1 MDLLTNQL
9 ISPMAAATYII
20 SFLFLMMMLEV
31 EASPIH
37 IPSKNITLG
46 SSLSPLT
53 EHTSWPSPSG
63 RFAFGFY
70 KQGDG
75 FSVGTWLT
83 TKPDITLVWTAHRED
98 PPVSPNSTL
107 TLTKDGQLILRTSDH
122 QTKDILIA
130 NSSEPASFALMFDS
144 GNFVL
149 YNDSFQKIW
158 SSFDFPTDTLLG
170 GQSLYTNNQLVS
182 SVSEANS
189 STGRFRVI
197 LQGDGNLVS
206 YPTSTTM
213 DESEAYWASGIF
225 YGFAVHSLYLNHTG
239 GLVLINNKSKPIQI
253 LYPDSSLYNS
263 SIIYR
268 ATLGHDGIFRLYSHN
283 GEYNTSLKWKKPEE
297 ACLVKTFCGFNSY
310 CSLYDDEAR
319 CRCLPG
325 TDFVDP
331 GDMNSGCERYYVEEI
346 CAEMNLTTTKL
357 YNLTS
362 MEMITWDDYP
372 YLQEEMDSKE
382 DCGKSCLEDCNCDAA
397 LYKEPTC
404 RKQKLPLTTARR
416 DQSGDSSAI
425 AFFKL
430 SKKNITRDAR
440 GNSLPEPPV
449 VTSKKAIVLILVMT
463 FSFVTCSCILLGMS
477 GIFVFKY
484 RVAKYKWLL
493 ETGNFGL
500 SDELTMRSFS
510 YNELKKATNGFKE
523 EVGRGSF
530 GAVYKGA
537 FYKGEKLVAVKRL
550 EKMINESSEREFHAE
565 MQVIG
570 RIHHKNL
577 VRLLGYCAVDSKRL
591 LVYEYMSNGSLAD
604 LLFHSE
610 TSPDWNERVRIA
622 LDVAKGILYLHDECE
637 APIIHCDIKP
647 QNILL
652 DDFWTAKISDFG
664 LAKLLMP
671 DQTRTFTL
679 MRGTR
684 GYMAPEWSKNTPISV
699 KADIYSY
706 GVVLLEIIA
715 CRRNMD
721 TKASNPDEIILIN
734 WVYKCFVNRELNK
747 LVRDEVDKK
756 IFENLVKVGLW
767 CVQDE
772 PALRPSMKS
781 VVMMLEGITDVSI
794 PPCPTSSLG

>member
-1 MDLLTNQL
+1 
-9 ISPMAAATYII
+9 MATPTYIFV
-20 SFLFLMMMLEV
+20 SLLLLMMMLEF
-31 EASPIH
+31 EANSIH
-37 IPSKNITLG
+37 IPYITLG
-46 SSLSPLT
+46 SSLSPLN
-53 EHTSWPSPSG
+53 EPTSWLSPSG
-63 RFAFGFY
+63 SFAFGFY

-75 FSVGTWLT
+75 FSVGIWLT
-83 TKPDITLVWTAHRED
+83 TKPNITLVWTANRDD
-98 PPVSPNSTL
+98 PPVSSNSTL
-107 TLTKDGQLILRTSDH
+107 TLTMGGQLILRPSDQ
-122 QTKDILIA
+122 QTKDIVIGK
-130 NSSEPASFALMFDS
+130 SSEPAALASISDS

-149 YNDSFQKIW
+149 YNDRSQKIW
-158 SSFDFPTDTLLG
+158 SSFDYPTDTLLG
-170 GQSLYTNNQLVS
+170 GQNLYTNNELTS
-182 SVSEANS
+182 SVSETNS

-197 LQGDGNLVS
+197 LQEDGELVA
-206 YPTSTTM
+206 YPTNTIG
-213 DESEAYWASGIF
+213 DETEAYWTSGSF
-225 YGFAVHSLYLNHTG
+225 YGYGYAVHSLYLNLTG
-239 GLVLINNKSKPIQI
+239 ELVLVDNKSKPIQT
-253 LYPDSSLYNS
+253 LYADSSLYNG
-263 SIIYR
+263 SIIYW
-268 ATLGHDGIFRLYSHN
+268 ATLAPDGIFRLYSHN
-283 GEYNTSLKWKKPEE
+283 GEYNTSLKWREPEE
-297 ACLVKTFCGFNSY
+297 DCLVKTFCGWNSY
-310 CSLYDDEAR
+310 CSLYDDEPR

-325 TDFVDP
+325 TDFLDP
-331 GDMNSGCERYYVEEI
+331 GDMKSGCERYYVEEI
-346 CAEMNLTTTKL
+346 CAEMNLTTTEL

-372 YLQEEMDSKE
+372 YLQEEMNSKE
-382 DCGKSCLEDCNCDAA
+382 DCEKSCLEDCNCDAA
-397 LYKEPTC
+397 LYTYYEGTC
-404 RKQKLPLTTARR
+404 KKQKLPLRTARR
-416 DQSGDSSAI
+416 DQGGDSSAI
-425 AFFKL
+425 AYFKL
-430 SKKNITRDAR
+430 SKRNITSYAS
-440 GNSLPEPPV
+440 GNILREPAV
-449 VTSKKAIVLILVMT
+449 VTSKKAIVEILVMT

-477 GIFVFKY
+477 GFFVFKY

-500 SDELTMRSFS
+500 TDELTMRSFS

-550 EKMINESSEREFHAE
+550 EKMMNESSEREFHAE

-577 VRLLGYCAVDSKRL
+577 VRLLGYCAVESKRL

-721 TKASNPDEIILIN
+721 TKASNPDEMVLIN
-734 WVYKCFVNRELNK
+734 WVYKCFINRELKK

-781 VVMMLEGITDVSI
+781 VVMMLEGITDISI